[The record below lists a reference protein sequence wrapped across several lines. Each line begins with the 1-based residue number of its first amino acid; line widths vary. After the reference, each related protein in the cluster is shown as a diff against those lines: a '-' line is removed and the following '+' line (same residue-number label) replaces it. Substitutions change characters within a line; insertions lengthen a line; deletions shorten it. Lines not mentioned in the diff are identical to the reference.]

1 MTPADALIAVIIL
14 GFVVAYLLRDKSKDQ
29 EKEDKWQL

>member
-1 MTPADALIAVIIL
+1 MTPADALIALIIL
-14 GFVVAYLLRDKSKDQ
+14 GFVVAYFLRDPSKDK